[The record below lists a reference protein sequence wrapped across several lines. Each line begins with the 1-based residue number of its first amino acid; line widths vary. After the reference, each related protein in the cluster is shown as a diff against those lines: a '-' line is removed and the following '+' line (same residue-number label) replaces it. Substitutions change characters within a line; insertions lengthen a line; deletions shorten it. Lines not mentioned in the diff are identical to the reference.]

1 MSKTPLQILED
12 IKNTPLES
20 DAKVFL
26 DTGIFN
32 SKELLKD
39 PAAAVGV
46 VQSQINELLNKGIS
60 IENIG
65 IVGLNE
71 AFGDIN
77 AGLEDFCDSLGC
89 AFGGALSGIIPD
101 DSYFNLL
108 NETVDNIGA
117 IKGKLKSAKLPSD
130 ILIKKSIL
138 NKYTAPVDG
147 KKTEGGEPLIK
158 FPDTFIPEE
167 RPVGSGRGK
176 TPISD
181 FRDRSRVVTE
191 TAGAVAAQ
199 AWSES
204 NSQFGAIYGK
214 NVVYKSNY
222 GHFIEMDDSEG
233 AERLNIYHKNGTFI
247 TLMPDQSIVMR
258 AQGGLQQVTYANN
271 DIFVKGNI
279 NITVMGDV
287 NISSNGNTNIDTV
300 GDVNWRVGGDFNL
313 DVIGDTSL
321 FNTTGDIKMTSKQIR
336 QNAGDPRVLDNV
348 KKKEYR
354 FGS

>member
-1 MSKTPLQILED
+1 MAKTPSQILDD
-12 IKNTPLES
+12 IKNTPLETG
-20 DAKVFL
+20 AKVFL

-32 SKELLKD
+32 DKELLKD
-39 PAAAVGV
+39 PVAAVSV
-46 VQSQINELLNKGIS
+46 VQSQVNELLNKGIS

-71 AFGDIN
+71 AFGDLN
-77 AGLEDFCDSLGC
+77 AGIEDFCDSLGC

-101 DSYFNLL
+101 NSYFDSL
-108 NETVDNIGA
+108 NKIVDNVGA
-117 IKGKLKSAKLPSD
+117 IKNSLESAELPSD
-130 ILIKKSIL
+130 ILVKKSIL
-138 NKYTAPVDG
+138 NKYTAQVDG
-147 KKTEGGEPLIK
+147 EKTESGVPLIK

-167 RPVGSGRGK
+167 RPTGSGRGK

-181 FRDRSRVVTE
+181 WRDRSRVVTE
-191 TAGAVAAQ
+191 TAGAAGTQ
-199 AWSES
+199 EWTES

-214 NVVYKSNY
+214 NIVYKSNY

-258 AQGGLQQVTYANN
+258 SQGGLQQVTYANN

-279 NITVMGDV
+279 NITAIGDV
-287 NISSNGNTNIDTV
+287 NISTNGDTNIDTV

-313 DVIGDTSL
+313 DVTGDT
-321 FNTTGDIKMTSKQIR
+321 FMANRGDIKMTAKQIR

-348 KKKEYR
+348 KKKEYK

>member
-1 MSKTPLQILED
+1 MSKTPSQIIED
-12 IKNTPLES
+12 IKNTALDS
-20 DAKVFL
+20 ASKVFL

-32 SKELLKD
+32 DKELLKD
-39 PAAAVGV
+39 PAAAVGI
-46 VQSQINELLNKGIS
+46 VQSQVNELLSKGVS
-60 IENIG
+60 LENIG

-71 AFGDIN
+71 AFPDLN
-77 AGLEDFCDSLGC
+77 AELEGLCETLGC

-108 NETVDNIGA
+108 NETVDNVRD
-117 IKGKLKSAKLPSD
+117 IKGSIESAKLPSD
-130 ILIKKSIL
+130 VLIKKSIL

-147 KKTEGGEPLIK
+147 RNTEGGQKLIK
-158 FPDTFIPEE
+158 FPDTFTPEE

-176 TPISD
+176 TPVSD
-181 FRDRSRVVTE
+181 WRDRSRVVTE
-191 TAGAVAAQ
+191 TAGSSGAQ
-199 AWSES
+199 SWTES

-214 NVVYKSNY
+214 NIVYKSNF
-222 GHFIEMDDSEG
+222 GHYIELDDSEG
-233 AERLNIYHKNGTFI
+233 AERVNIYHKNGTFI

-258 AQGGLQQVTYANN
+258 SQGGLQQITYANN

-279 NITVMGDV
+279 NITVIGDT
-287 NISSNGNTNIDTV
+287 NISTNGDTNIDTV

-313 DVIGDTSL
+313 DVAGDT
-321 FNTTGDIKMTSKQIR
+321 FMANRGDIKMTARQIR

-348 KKKEYR
+348 KEKTYK